1 MRDHVD
7 LPQGDD
13 EPGGIHHDMEGEL
26 GDLDLETLS
35 GDIRDEMLSRMKH
48 LKATWGLLS
57 QAEQAEVGNGLEL
70 FSKSL
75 IRKVIGKLAKH
86 EFPHVVVSLA
96 EFKVKGGKDI
106 EAKITCPNI
115 AVNRDPLGDRVGD
128 MCMLVMA
135 DAETFFGERAPVK
148 TDPDQ
153 PGLDL
158 DGDGGS
164 DPAEADQRLALPK
177 PTADL
182 QSPDDETDNRP
193 AEGDLE

>member
-1 MRDHVD
+1 MRDQTED
-7 LPQGDD
+7 LPDDD
-13 EPGGIHHDMEGEL
+13 EEGGIEHDMEGEIA
-26 GDLDLETLS
+26 DLDLDTLS
-35 GDIRDEMLSRMKH
+35 GDIRDEMLARVKH
-48 LKATWGLLS
+48 LKATWGLLK
-57 QAEQAEVGNGLEL
+57 QGEQQEVANGLEL

-75 IRKVIGKLAKH
+75 LRKIVGKLAKH

-128 MCMLVMA
+128 MCMLVMV

-148 TDPDQ
+148 TDADQ

-158 DGDGGS
+158 DGDGED
-164 DPAEADQRLALPK
+164 DPADEDDRLALP
-177 PTADL
+177 P
-182 QSPDDETDNRP
+182 PDQDE
-193 AEGDLE
+193 AA

>member
-1 MRDHVD
+1 MNAHADF
-7 LPQGDD
+7 DD
-13 EPGGIHHDMEGEL
+13 DADELHHDMEGEIA
-26 GDLDLETLS
+26 DLDLETLS
-35 GDIRDEMLSRMKH
+35 GDIRDEMLSRIKH
-48 LKATWGLLS
+48 LKATWNLLS
-57 QAEQAEVGNGLEL
+57 QGEQQEVGNGCEL
-70 FSKSL
+70 FAKNL
-75 IRKVIGKLAKH
+75 LRKIVGKLAKH

-128 MCMLVMA
+128 MCMLVMV

-158 DGDGGS
+158 DGNGEN
-164 DPAEADQRLALPK
+164 DPADEDERLALP
-177 PTADL
+177 P
-182 QSPDDETDNRP
+182 PDDQNKPRP
-193 AEGDLE
+193 EDLE

>member
-1 MRDHVD
+1 MNAHAEF
-7 LPQGDD
+7 DD
-13 EPGGIHHDMEGEL
+13 AEGSELHHDMEGEIAE
-26 GDLDLETLS
+26 LDVETLS
-35 GDIRDEMLSRMKH
+35 GDIRDEMLSRIKH
-48 LKATWGLLS
+48 LKATWNLLS
-57 QAEQAEVGNGLEL
+57 QAEQQEVGNGCEL
-70 FSKSL
+70 FAKNL
-75 IRKVIGKLAKH
+75 LRKIVGKLAKH

-158 DGDGGS
+158 DGNGEN
-164 DPAEADQRLALPK
+164 DPANEDERLALP
-177 PTADL
+177 P
-182 QSPDDETDNRP
+182 PDDQNKPRP
-193 AEGDLE
+193 EDLE